1 MVETIVQGHEVSG
14 RAVIQNQG
22 DCWQS
27 PWSYGVLGPAVL
39 QLLQTRGDPLPV
51 FVFNSWSSLSL
62 GKSSQK
68 PLTLKREA
76 EDVGCSGSGQ
86 PHLF

>member
-51 FVFNSWSSLSL
+51 FVFNSWSSVFR
-62 GKSSQK
+62 KVF
-68 PLTLKREA
+68 A
-76 EDVGCSGSGQ
+76 ETPDPKEGGRGCW
-86 PHLF
+86 LFRLR